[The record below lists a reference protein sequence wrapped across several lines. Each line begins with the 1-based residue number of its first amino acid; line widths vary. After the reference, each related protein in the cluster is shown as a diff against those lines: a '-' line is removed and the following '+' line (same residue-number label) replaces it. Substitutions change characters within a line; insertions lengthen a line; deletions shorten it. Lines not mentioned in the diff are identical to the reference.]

1 MKHIPDQR
9 SLGTWIAGVFLV
21 TGVGIIILASLGL
34 IYSPNIIREI
44 GGSSYQAVGPDVG
57 MIAPNFILEDLG
69 GNEIELLNG
78 SQKPT
83 LINFWATWCPPCV
96 AEMATIQK
104 FYANAGGSM
113 RVLAVN
119 ADESAEDVQ
128 RFAGE
133 HSLSFDILLDPGGNV
148 QELYR
153 LRGYPTSFIVDG
165 SGVVRNEHIGIMTEN
180 KLREYLS
187 ELGVTQ

>member
-1 MKHIPDQR
+1 MKHLPSHR
-9 SLGTWIAGVFLV
+9 SLGMWIAGVFIV
-21 TGVGIIILASLGL
+21 SGVGIIILASIGL
-34 IYSPNIIREI
+34 ISSSNAVREI
-44 GGSSYQAVGPDVG
+44 GGSSHQTVGPHEG
-57 MIAPNFILEDLG
+57 MIAPNFILNDLR

-104 FYANAGGSM
+104 LYANADGSF

-119 ADESAEDVQ
+119 ADESTEDVQ
-128 RFAGE
+128 RFASE
-133 HSLSFDILLDPGGNV
+133 HNLSFDILLDPGGNV

-153 LRGYPTSFIVDG
+153 LRGYPTSFIVDAD
-165 SGVVRNEHIGIMTEN
+165 GVVQIEHVGIMTE
-180 KLREYLS
+180 KKMREYLS
-187 ELGVTQ
+187 EVGVIQ

>member
-1 MKHIPDQR
+1 MKHLPSHR
-9 SLGTWIAGVFLV
+9 SLGMWIAGVFIV
-21 TGVGIIILASLGL
+21 SGVGIIILASIGL
-34 IYSPNIIREI
+34 ISSPNTVREI
-44 GGSSYQAVGPDVG
+44 GGSSHQTVGPHEG
-57 MIAPNFILEDLG
+57 MIAPNFILNDLR

-104 FYANAGGSM
+104 LYANADGSF

-119 ADESAEDVQ
+119 ADESTEDVQ
-128 RFAGE
+128 RFASE
-133 HSLSFDILLDPGGNV
+133 HNLSFDILLDPGGNV

-153 LRGYPTSFIVDG
+153 LRGYPTSFIVDAD
-165 SGVVRNEHIGIMTEN
+165 GVVQIEHVGIMTE
-180 KLREYLS
+180 KKMREYLS
-187 ELGVTQ
+187 EVGVIQ